1 MAAGA
6 LVVEM
11 ICLLIA
17 LLVMIEGKLA
27 SNSYA
32 KVRLKPK
39 RKLSQ
44 TTKYPLH
51 IRHAPDGADDA
62 GEMFPVAYLHLKFQR

>member
-17 LLVMIEGKLA
+17 LLVMIEEKPA

-32 KVRLKPK
+32 KVRIKPK
-39 RKLSQ
+39 RNLSQ
-44 TTKYPLH
+44 TAKYPLH

-62 GEMFPVAYLHLKFQR
+62 RQVLSVPYLHLEF